1 MKSPFKYGMIVEGEH
16 YCPRPVLARQFL
28 KLVEAGQNVVVQG
41 ERRMGKTS
49 FVCETIRRHRGLR
62 LYYVDLY
69 CVKTLAELCRRLVA
83 AVSTMD
89 RSEGFLR
96 KTARLI
102 AGLRPVLTID
112 ANTGAP
118 SLSVDLKGSATLA
131 SLEEILDMI
140 AEHAKG
146 GSTCMVFDEFQDIL
160 SLSDADVVL
169 ARLRAKIQFQN
180 TISHVFLG
188 SVRNR
193 MHEIFDSPK
202 SPFYKSATAFSVGPI
217 DFGDFKDFLS
227 ARFQTAGRKI
237 GDDAVN
243 RIVTLAD
250 RVSGDAQEL
259 CETVWLATED
269 GDEIGNSEIERGL
282 QLVFAREQRNYGDVL
297 SRLTPIQASVLR
309 GLADPNHPKLFSG
322 AFMAANG
329 VKNVGSVTR
338 AINRL
343 KDEDLVYE
351 FAGEWKFTNPFF
363 REWLNSQA

>member
-1 MKSPFKYGMIVEGEH
+1 MKSPFKYGMIVDGEH
-16 YCPRPVLARQFL
+16 YCPRPELARQFL

-49 FVCETIRRHRGLR
+49 FVCETIRRRRGVR

-69 CVKTLAELCRRLVA
+69 CVKTLSELCRRLVA

-146 GSTCMVFDEFQDIL
+146 NATCMVFDEFQDIL
-160 SLSDADVVL
+160 ALADADVVL
-169 ARLRAKIQFQN
+169 AHLRAKIQFQN

-217 DFGDFKDFLS
+217 DLEDFKAFLCS
-227 ARFQTAGRKI
+227 RFQSVRRKI
-237 GDDAVN
+237 GEAAID
-243 RIVTLAD
+243 RIVTLAE
-250 RVSGDAQEL
+250 RVSGDTQEL

-269 GDEIGNSEIERGL
+269 GDEIGDSEIERGL

-322 AFMAANG
+322 EFMAVNG

-363 REWLNSQA
+363 REWLNVQA

>member
-1 MKSPFKYGMIVEGEH
+1 MSPFKYGMIVDGEH
-16 YCPRPVLARQFL
+16 YCPRPELSRQFV

-49 FVCETIRRHRGLR
+49 FVCETIRRRRGLR

-69 CVKTLAELCRRLVA
+69 CVKTLAELCRRLVT
-83 AVSTMD
+83 AVSTLD

-112 ANTGAP
+112 GNTGAP
-118 SLSVDLKGSATLA
+118 SLTVDLKGSATLA

-140 AEHAKG
+140 AGHAKDG
-146 GSTCMVFDEFQDIL
+146 ATCMVFDEFQDVL
-160 SLSDADVVL
+160 GLADADVVL

-180 TISHVFLG
+180 RISHVFLG

-202 SPFYKSATAFSVGPI
+202 SPFYKSATSFSVGPI
-217 DFGDFKDFLS
+217 DLDDFKKFLVDRFKL
-227 ARFQTAGRKI
+227 ARRKI
-237 GDDAVN
+237 GEEAVAQ
-243 RIVTLAD
+243 IVSLAE

-269 GDEIGNSEIERGL
+269 GDEIGDREIDCGL
-282 QLVFAREQRNYGDVL
+282 KLVFAREQRNFGDAL

-309 GLADPNHPKLFSG
+309 GLADPTHPKIFSG
-322 AFMAANG
+322 EFMSMNG
-329 VKNVGSVTR
+329 VRNVGSVTR
-338 AINRL
+338 AVNRL
-343 KDEDLVYE
+343 KEEELVYE
-351 FAGEWKFTNPFF
+351 YEGEWKFTNPFF
-363 REWLNSQA
+363 REWLNAKA